1 MVCTWICCSWF
12 VTFPLASPPWS
23 KLYIAMMFG
32 FSLWDEWPYH
42 IYHVLNHDT
51 RGLSDFELQQCFVAV
66 AYNSIYIYVNYI
78 YILLLLTAPGRL
90 IICWSTKVAPMVPSA
105 ELNWPPRWIN
115 MNQPVFLNL
124 GLTLYLRVHLHP
136 KIQYVWSVF
145 GETCG
150 MSETITIDQMTYRKH
165 VLSSHPQCQKTL
177 RKW

>member
-66 AYNSIYIYVNYI
+66 AYNSIYIYICKLYLYFVI
-78 YILLLLTAPGRL
+78 VDSPWAVDHLLEYKSSPNGPFCR
-90 IICWSTKVAPMVPSA
+90 I
-105 ELNWPPRWIN
+105 ELATP
-115 MNQPVFLNL
+115 MNQHESTSVSESGVDIIFAGSSAPQDSICLISFRRNL
-124 GLTLYLRVHLHP
+124 WHVRNHNHWPNDLP
-136 KIQYVWSVF
+136 
-145 GETCG
+145 ETCPFKPST
-150 MSETITIDQMTYRKH
+150 MSENSM
-165 VLSSHPQCQKTL
+165 
-177 RKW
+177 